1 MVTPAQDVRAQWSAR
16 SFVEAFSANV
26 RRFPDSPALLWWGAP
41 VSYRELHDRALRAR
55 AELSGADLGVAPIG
69 LRCSKSPDS
78 IALILACLMDQRSF
92 LLPATTLPE
101 PTLEELFRRAGC
113 ARVLTVSG
121 SSGRYSWVATPRAD
135 GTRRGR
141 GAAGCVRSFS
151 PDPEAVTFMLTT
163 SGSTGLPKIVPLREG
178 AVDRFTDWAGEQFE
192 LGAGRVVLN
201 FSPLNFDLCLLDI
214 WATLKHGGCVVLVD
228 PARAT
233 NGHYLR
239 GLLTSHAVGLVQAVP
254 MFYQLLIQA
263 QAHRDNPD
271 EFASV
276 RHVVVTGDSITPQ
289 CLAQLPGL
297 FPRARLY
304 NLYGCTETNDSLLHE
319 IDPTNLPTGALPLG
333 IPLPGVRALLV
344 NEDGTVREGPGT
356 GELYVST
363 PFQTSG
369 YLNHPRH
376 ESRFVAHPY
385 GTDTLRYFR
394 TGDLVH
400 RHENGSLTLEGRT
413 DFQVK
418 IRGVR
423 LNIEEVE
430 RVLRSHPDIAEV
442 AVVAVPDLV
451 AGHLLHAETRRVPG
465 SMLNTLSLRSFC
477 ADRLHRIAIPSTFQ
491 ITEDPLPRT
500 STGKPDRHLMIAH
513 LSRRES

>member
-1 MVTPAQDVRAQWSAR
+1 MVTPTQDVRARWSAR
-16 SFVEAFSANV
+16 SFVKAFSANV
-26 RRFPDSPALLWWGAP
+26 RRFPDRPALLWWGAP
-41 VSYRELHDRALRAR
+41 VSYRELNNRALRAR

-135 GTRRGR
+135 GARRGC
-141 GAAGCVRSFS
+141 GATEGVRSFS
-151 PDPEAVTFMLTT
+151 PDSEAVTFMLTT

-178 AVDRFTDWAGEQFE
+178 AVDRFTDWAGERFE
-192 LGAGRVVLN
+192 LGADRVVLN

-214 WATLKHGGCVVLVD
+214 WATLKYGGCVVLVD

-239 GLLTSHAVGLVQAVP
+239 DLLTSHAVGLVQAVP

-263 QAHRDNPD
+263 QAPRDNPG

-276 RHVVVTGDSITPQ
+276 RHVVVTGDSIMPQ

-333 IPLPGVRALLV
+333 APLPGVRALLV

-369 YLNHPRH
+369 YLGHSRH

-385 GTDTLRYFR
+385 GTDTLHYFR

-400 RHENGSLTLEGRT
+400 RHANGSLTLEGRT

-423 LNIEEVE
+423 INIEEVE
-430 RVLRSHPDIAEV
+430 RVLRTHPDIAEL

-451 AGHLLHAETRRVPG
+451 AGNLLHAEARRVPG
-465 SMLNTLSLRSFC
+465 SMLDTLSLRRFC
-477 ADRLHRIAIPSTFQ
+477 ADRLHRIAIPSTFH
-491 ITEDPLPRT
+491 ITDDPLPRT
-500 STGKPDRHLMIAH
+500 STGKPDRHLITR
-513 LSRRES
+513 LSTRKS